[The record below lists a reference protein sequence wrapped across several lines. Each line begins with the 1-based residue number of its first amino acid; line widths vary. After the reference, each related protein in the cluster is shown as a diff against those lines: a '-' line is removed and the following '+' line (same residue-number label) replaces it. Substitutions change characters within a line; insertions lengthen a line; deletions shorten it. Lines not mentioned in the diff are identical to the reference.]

1 MSDKNFIAGEVIWV
15 LERDGD
21 EVCDTVG
28 VIYLATVGN
37 FVITCPQFYG
47 LDTLQDVMEQFV
59 EETQDNSSLD
69 MSVYPLCDC
78 FETLEEATEEFERRD
93 DGT

>member
-1 MSDKNFIAGEVIWV
+1 MGNKNFVAGEVIWA

-28 VIYLATVGN
+28 EVYLATVGD

-47 LDTLQDVMEQFV
+47 LDTLQEVMEQFV

-78 FETLEEATEEFERRD
+78 FETLEEANAELERQ
-93 DGT
+93 GGV

>member
-1 MSDKNFIAGEVIWV
+1 MSNKNFIEGEEIWV
-15 LERDGD
+15 LDRDGD
-21 EVCDTVG
+21 EVFGTVC
-28 VIYLATVGN
+28 VVYLATVGD

-47 LDTLQDVMEQFV
+47 IDTLQEVMEKFV

-78 FETLEEATEEFERRD
+78 FETLEEATKEFERQ
-93 DGT
+93 GGV

>member
-1 MSDKNFIAGEVIWV
+1 MSNKNFIAGEGIWA

-28 VIYLATVGN
+28 VVYLATVGD

-78 FETLEEATEEFERRD
+78 FETLEEANEELERQ
-93 DGT
+93 GGV